1 MRASARRRNGGFT
14 LLELLIALSILA
26 LVATAGAAGL
36 RLGAFGLSRADA
48 HQADLEDLRLMATFI
63 RQRLA
68 EAQPLIADPERSTLA
83 FEGERDRVRFAAVLP
98 PGLDRPGV
106 RAFEFAAERRGGTV
120 DLVLGEAPW
129 GARGEPARRV
139 LVAGLAGVQIDYFGQ
154 KAQDRDRRWHADWR
168 EQPALP
174 SLVRIAFERRA
185 GRRPWPPVIVQP
197 ALDREV
203 R

>member
-1 MRASARRRNGGFT
+1 MRASSRRNGGFT

-26 LVATAGAAGL
+26 LVATAGVAGL
-36 RLGAFGLSRADA
+36 KLGAFGLNRADVHEA
-48 HQADLEDLRLMATFI
+48 ELEDLRLLATFV
-63 RQRLA
+63 RERLA
-68 EAQPLIADPERSTLA
+68 DAQPLIADRERATIA
-83 FEGERDRVRFAAVLP
+83 FEGERARVRFAAVLP

-106 RAFEFAAERRGGTV
+106 RAFELAAERRGGGV

-129 GARGEPARRV
+129 GARDALARRV
-139 LVAGLAGVQIDYFGQ
+139 LVAGLAGLQIDYFGQ
-154 KAQDRDRRWHADWR
+154 KAPDRDRRWHTDWR

-185 GRRPWPPVIVQP
+185 GQRPWPPLIVQP